1 MYQWKQRRQ
10 LILFLFSLGNL
21 SDHITSLQ
29 MRIGDHRSYGTE
41 RNSHKK
47 YTKKIQRL
55 IEDGSKEIVHMM
67 HMQ

>member
-1 MYQWKQRRQ
+1 
-10 LILFLFSLGNL
+10 
-21 SDHITSLQ
+21 

-47 YTKKIQRL
+47 YTKKIQTL

-67 HMQ
+67 HMQWCEVRK